1 MPPNFPLPST
11 KTCQHTSVLFLSR
24 MATVSGDDSSSNLS
38 NAKFWR
44 HSGLQSKNSIYST
57 ILKNIRLF
65 ERSSIDRNIQ
75 IFEKSSIVRNIRLL
89 EKSSFVRNIRLIEKS
104 SFVRKS
110 EKEWWITFWTEFECR
125 RCISWRTFWFIW
137 IGPKWLWYRPVTL
150 EIPSFII
157 LANVNHTGCIM
168 PRLWFIGVTQFRPP
182 IGWRLR
188 QSFKVH
194 HYTRTTLDL
203 LTNKMKGFEKI
214 LWWIH

>member
-44 HSGLQSKNSIYST
+44 HSGLQSKYWIYST
-57 ILKNIRLF
+57 FLLNIRL
-65 ERSSIDRNIQ
+65 
-75 IFEKSSIVRNIRLL
+75 FEKSSIVRNIRIF
-89 EKSSFVRNIRLIEKS
+89 EKSSI
-104 SFVRKS
+104 VRKS
-110 EKEWWITFWTEFECR
+110 GKEWWITFWTEFECR

-188 QSFKVH
+188 QSFKVD

-203 LTNKMKGFEKI
+203 LTNQMKGFEKI

>member
-44 HSGLQSKNSIYST
+44 HSGLQSKKWVYST
-57 ILKNIRLF
+57 ILRNIWLF
-65 ERSSIDRNIQ
+65 ERSSI
-75 IFEKSSIVRNIRLL
+75 
-89 EKSSFVRNIRLIEKS
+89 VRNIRLIEKS

-168 PRLWFIGVTQFRPP
+168 PWLWFIGVTQFRPP

-188 QSFKVH
+188 QSFKVD

-203 LTNKMKGFEKI
+203 LTNQMKGFEKI